1 MILMAV
7 LELEIN
13 ACARYE
19 DNGDGYHGDDNGDD
33 HNDGNSDA
41 KKELRKIYK
50 KISQLIT
57 L

>member
-1 MILMAV
+1 MAV

-13 ACARYE
+13 ACARY
-19 DNGDGYHGDDNGDD
+19 DHKGDGYHGDDNGDD

-41 KKELRKIYK
+41 KKELRKISK